1 MCGAKRFMLN
11 KNLLKMFSLFTFVM
25 FFCFV
30 LVLPVC
36 FASNPNEE
44 TPNGYTPVN
53 DFCSS
58 SDEEGDLDALFEG
71 VEPVQKETNNQDG
84 NLTVGNSQSDDANEE
99 EFDDESWHE
108 EEEEK
113 SDLWEEEEVNREEES
128 SEDETPE
135 LEVNDGDYDAD
146 DENYYYPGKER

>member
-1 MCGAKRFMLN
+1 MCGAKSMLN
-11 KNLLKMFSLFTFVM
+11 KNLFKRLSLFTFVM
-25 FFCFV
+25 LFCSI
-30 LVLPVC
+30 LVSSACL
-36 FASNPNEE
+36 ASNQKAK
-44 TPNGYTPVN
+44 TPNGYAPVN